1 MAQLRM
7 NPALSAV
14 SAQLLAKVT
23 GFAKFSFIVGS
34 KMAFFAPAAALLPLA
49 GAFGGI
55 SGSLGMLG
63 MGLLIR
69 CVFFGSLPLLF
80 LAYHIPGFF
89 ASLYWARDS
98 KILRMLPAILC
109 LVLFIAHPV
118 GMQSAWY
125 SLFWVIPVVASCYS
139 GLFFT
144 ALGSSFTA
152 HAVGTLVWLYAG
164 QLTAADFVLLAPVVI
179 IERVMIAVSMML
191 VYKTIAMILNLS
203 VRLDRGSEGAEWRGL
218 HSFHFIDPNG
228 TQKKFVSI
236 AKTLAQK

>member
-1 MAQLRM
+1 MYSNLYQNKDFPLNLDRNRMAQLRM

-34 KMAFFAPAAALLPLA
+34 KMAFFAPAAVVIPLA

-63 MGLLIR
+63 MGVLIR
-69 CVFFGSLPLLF
+69 CVFFGSMPLLF

-89 ASLYWARDS
+89 ASLYWAHDS

-109 LVLFIAHPV
+109 LILFIAHPV

-125 SLFWVIPVVASCYS
+125 SLFWIIPVGASFYS

-164 QLTAADFVLLAPVVI
+164 QLTAADFILLAPVVI

-191 VYKTIAMILNLS
+191 AYKLVIAVYSKIISLPINS
-203 VRLDRGSEGAEWRGL
+203 RLA
-218 HSFHFIDPNG
+218 
-228 TQKKFVSI
+228 TK
-236 AKTLAQK
+236 